1 MSQPIS
7 LRGGYAM
14 NLDADRML
22 LITIVDAIK
31 QEMSNL
37 REWYFYE
44 PKHTEFNAL
53 YYDFLFEVNQDSTL
67 EEQVEVCHK
76 YYKKMIEFLNEFYPQ
91 SPVDVDILDIVEKQ
105 VNQSAKQKKK
115 PKKRGRPKG
124 SKNKSKG

>member
-1 MSQPIS
+1 
-7 LRGGYAM
+7 M

-76 YYKKMIEFLNEFYPQ
+76 YYKKVIEFFNHFYPE

-105 VNQSAKQKKK
+105 ANQSAKKKKK

-124 SKNKSKG
+124 SKNKSKVE